1 MAQTALQ
8 ILMLGDV
15 VGKSGL
21 RAAALLVPKLKM
33 KYRADLVVMNGEN
46 ADEGFGLSPDN
57 AQALFS
63 AGVDVIT
70 TGNHVWQHKQI
81 RELLDNEDTII
92 RPANY
97 PGAAPGRGYTIRTVR
112 GSRVAVMQLQGRIRL
127 SNIDC
132 PFRKAKELIRNLK
145 AESDVILLDFHAE
158 ASDEKEALG
167 LYLDGSIAALVG
179 THTHVQT
186 ADARV
191 LPNGTAYITDLGMTG
206 PGGSVIGFTPDISIR
221 RSLTQLPLKNE
232 VHDAPGAVHGVLVS
246 IEPETGLAKAIET
259 IQEASAI

>member
-1 MAQTALQ
+1 MAQTTLQ
-8 ILMLGDV
+8 VLMLGDV
-15 VGKSGL
+15 VGQSGL
-21 RAAALLVPKLKM
+21 RAVTLLVPKLIK

-46 ADEGFGLSPDN
+46 ADDGFGLSPEN
-57 AQALFS
+57 AQTMFA

-81 RELLDNEDTII
+81 RELLGNEETII

-97 PGAAPGRGYTIRTVR
+97 PGSPPGRGYTIRQVK
-112 GSRVAVMQLQGRIRL
+112 GSRIAVMQLQGRVRL

-132 PFRKAKELIRNLK
+132 PFRKSRELLRGLK
-145 AESDVILLDFHAE
+145 AEADIVLCDFHAE
-158 ASDEKEALG
+158 AAEEKESLAM
-167 LYLDGSIAALVG
+167 YLDGSLAAIVG

-186 ADARV
+186 ADARI

-206 PGGSVIGFTPDISIR
+206 PEGSVIGFQAETSIR

-232 VHDAPGAVHGVLVS
+232 VHDAPGCVHGVLIS
-246 IEPETGLAKAIET
+246 IQPETGLASSIVSLRER
-259 IQEASAI
+259 SAI